1 MASTHDEAAESDL
14 TLGQLLTRSLR
25 HADKA
30 TNAPSPNDPAI
41 QASTVDGTSR
51 TPASADRLTPLEQS
65 LISTTLSDLTLCASL
80 VSHLGVFS
88 PNETLEDISTRDLRA
103 LLVPALEA
111 QLCLLVRTKGGS
123 QRLEWL
129 HRAQTAFKRYVDSVE
144 KYEVVGQ
151 DRRKTLA
158 GPKAGEVDPARRRAG
173 KIAQFKM
180 EKEIKAT
187 LEVSLARLF
196 LAQSRKRYKPKSVF
210 AELMGVTPG
219 TAQEA
224 EKTSHPRI
232 RRPDHP
238 GRPDFLARLDLDL
251 VDRKT
256 RTSSRPASHRII
268 RGRRSG
274 GLSLFRR

>member
-80 VSHLGVFS
+80 VAHLGVFS

-123 QRLEWL
+123 QRLEWPPSS
-129 HRAQTAFKRYVDSVE
+129 AMSTA
-144 KYEVVGQ
+144 
-151 DRRKTLA
+151 
-158 GPKAGEVDPARRRAG
+158 
-173 KIAQFKM
+173 
-180 EKEIKAT
+180 
-187 LEVSLARLF
+187 
-196 LAQSRKRYKPKSVF
+196 
-210 AELMGVTPG
+210 
-219 TAQEA
+219 
-224 EKTSHPRI
+224 
-232 RRPDHP
+232 
-238 GRPDFLARLDLDL
+238 
-251 VDRKT
+251 
-256 RTSSRPASHRII
+256 
-268 RGRRSG
+268 
-274 GLSLFRR
+274 

>member
-1 MASTHDEAAESDL
+1 MNSTHEPAAESDL

-41 QASTVDGTSR
+41 QASTQSYANVTLVLLPTLTESK
-51 TPASADRLTPLEQS
+51 TPTGEQS

-80 VSHLGVFS
+80 VAHLGVFS

-187 LEVSLARLF
+187 LEVSLTAVPWLNHGYGTNPKVYVCRANVCNSRNCARGGENVARADLPC
-196 LAQSRKRYKPKSVF
+196 QP
-210 AELMGVTPG
+210 
-219 TAQEA
+219 
-224 EKTSHPRI
+224 PR
-232 RRPDHP
+232 P
-238 GRPDFLARLDLDL
+238 
-251 VDRKT
+251 T
-256 RTSSRPASHRII
+256 
-268 RGRRSG
+268 
-274 GLSLFRR
+274 

>member
-1 MASTHDEAAESDL
+1 MASYHDEAAESDL
-14 TLGQLLTRSLR
+14 TLGQLLSRSLR

-187 LEVSLARLF
+187 LEVSLAALF
-196 LAQSRKRYKPKSVF
+196 LFHHGNGTSR
-210 AELMGVTPG
+210 
-219 TAQEA
+219 
-224 EKTSHPRI
+224 HPWPRN
-232 RRPDHP
+232 
-238 GRPDFLARLDLDL
+238 
-251 VDRKT
+251 
-256 RTSSRPASHRII
+256 
-268 RGRRSG
+268 
-274 GLSLFRR
+274 